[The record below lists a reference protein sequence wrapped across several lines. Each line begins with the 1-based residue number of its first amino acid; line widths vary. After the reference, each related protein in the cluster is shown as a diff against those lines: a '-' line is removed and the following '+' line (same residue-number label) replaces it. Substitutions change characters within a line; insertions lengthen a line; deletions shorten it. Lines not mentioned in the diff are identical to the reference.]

1 MLYDIKLIK
10 NTSESACKR
19 STQWL
24 VVSLHGQ
31 YVLIGCWNGFEVCPK
46 ERPLSRAGKRQIQWI
61 LEFHKWGYLQ
71 PNDLSLYNYF
81 LDKRGGWNQERGW
94 IALQRRSRSNT
105 KGKWV
110 SWPGVKPGKRTVTKS
125 ITLWYIF
132 IYRIWYTYTIIYN
145 DMQYDTYIT
154 LYKLEW
160 PRARPGKRTPTMEC
174 LQLFAWLDRS
184 ALMSH
189 SWSLLSIGA
198 FRNF

>member
-1 MLYDIKLIK
+1 MLYNIKLNKK
-10 NTSESACKR
+10 NTSESSCKG
-19 STQWL
+19 STQRL
-24 VVSLHGQ
+24 AVSLHGQ
-31 YVLIGCWNGFEVCPK
+31 YVLIGCWNGFEVFPK
-46 ERPLSRAGKRQIQWI
+46 ERPISREGVKDKFKGF
-61 LEFHKWGYLQ
+61 ECFTY
-71 PNDLSLYNYF
+71 DLSFYNYF

-110 SWPGVKPGKRTVTKS
+110 SWPGVRPGWEKNCHWKCH
-125 ITLWYIF
+125 IIWYIF
-132 IYRIWYTYTIIYN
+132 TYKIWYTYVTIYN
-145 DMQYDTYIT
+145 DMQYDIYIT